1 MKQFILR
8 ARYPFDSPFNLALT
22 SRKEN
27 SQMRDELQPEALR
40 QRWLARNEAHFD
52 LLVAPEPKG
61 FGADKADRVMAK
73 VVAGW
78 VYGG

>member
-1 MKQFILR
+1 
-8 ARYPFDSPFNLALT
+8 
-22 SRKEN
+22 
-27 SQMRDELQPEALR
+27 MRDELQPEALR